1 MKESLLE
8 ERKIIEMIKKLPQSS
23 FSILDFMEI
32 FKRLFPDDW
41 KRLVERFG
49 LFGEKKRY
57 TVATYLANRLYTYS
71 HKPSSFLKPFRRYE
85 KGGKGDYRRT
95 TKEER
100 ESFGSPWIAIYRKVE
115 KRKS

>member
-1 MKESLLE
+1 MKPPLLGE
-8 ERKIIEMIKKLPQSS
+8 EKIIEMIRKLPQNS
-23 FSILDFMEI
+23 FTILEFMET
-32 FKRLFPDDW
+32 FKKLFPDEW

-71 HKPSSFLKPFRRYE
+71 HKPNSLLKPFRKYTQD
-85 KGGKGDYRRT
+85 KKDDYQRA

-115 KRKS
+115 KRKG

>member
-1 MKESLLE
+1 MQKTLLE
-8 ERKIIEMIKKLPQSS
+8 ETEIIETIRNLPQSS

-32 FKRLFPDDW
+32 FKSLFPDDW
-41 KRLVERFG
+41 KRLVKRFG

-71 HKPSSFLKPFRRYE
+71 HKPGSFLKPFRRYE
-85 KGGKGDYRRT
+85 KGGKGDYRQT
-95 TKEER
+95 TKEEK
-100 ESFGSPWIAIYRKVE
+100 EIFGSPWIAIYSKVE